1 MLLTAT
7 EEALITEI
15 RACLGP
21 LPEKLG
27 VAVSGGSDSV
37 ALLHLLY
44 AMSQDSGTELYVA
57 TVDHDLR
64 RESRQ
69 EAEDVAARAT
79 ELGLQHDILTWDS
92 PLESGNLQGEARAA
106 RYHLLA
112 EWASAR
118 GLQAVA
124 VGHTADD
131 QAETLVMRLRRAS
144 GVTGLSGM
152 AVRHRRDGI
161 ELLRPLLRV
170 HRQDLRTYLTNRQI
184 AWIDDPSN
192 RDTRFE
198 RVRVRDA
205 LKALEPLGLTIDA
218 LTAVAANM
226 RMADEALEHAMRVAA
241 QELGQVQ
248 LGAVVLDRAGF
259 HDLQDEVARRLLVAA
274 VSHVSGA
281 DYPPRRAPLMEA
293 CHALRE
299 GRGIT
304 LQGCQLV
311 VKSDRIWV
319 CREYEAV
326 RQKCVEV
333 VSERGSEL
341 IWDDAWK
348 VNGPTNTLQAIEVR
362 ALGETGLGMV
372 ENWRRHGVPRE
383 VLKPL
388 PAVWQRGELIA
399 VPLLEQSSVWSTAA
413 MRLPETWATRS
424 LSH

>member
-1 MLLTAT
+1 MLLIPT

-15 RACLGP
+15 RARLGT

-27 VAVSGGSDSV
+27 VAVSGGSDSM
-37 ALLHLLY
+37 ALLHLLN
-44 AMSQDSGTELYVA
+44 AMSRTSETEVYVA
-57 TVDHDLR
+57 TVDHGLR

-69 EAEDVAARAT
+69 EAECVAARAA
-79 ELGLQHDILTWDS
+79 ELGLQHDILTWHS
-92 PLESGNLQGEARAA
+92 PAESGNLQGEARAA
-106 RYHLLA
+106 RYRLLA
-112 EWASAR
+112 LWAKAR

-152 AVRHRRDGI
+152 SVRHLRDGI

-170 HRQDLRTYLTNRQI
+170 HRKDLRTYLTDRSI
-184 AWIDDPSN
+184 PWIDDPSN
-192 RDTRFE
+192 NDTRFE
-198 RVRVRDA
+198 RVRVREA
-205 LKALEPLGLTIDA
+205 LTALEPLGLTIDA
-218 LTAVAANM
+218 LTAVADNM
-226 RMADEALEHAMRVAA
+226 RMADAALDHAMRVAA
-241 QELGQVQ
+241 AELGQVR

-274 VSHVSGA
+274 ITYVSGA
-281 DYPPRRAPLMEA
+281 DYPPRRAPLLDA

-299 GRGIT
+299 GRGLT

-326 RQKCVEV
+326 RETCIEH
-333 VSERGSEL
+333 VSEQRSDVV
-341 IWDDAWK
+341 WDNAWK
-348 VNGPTNTLQAIEVR
+348 LSVPPNIPHDTKLR
-362 ALGETGLGMV
+362 ALGDDGLRLM
-372 ENWRRHGVPRE
+372 EDWRRHAVPRE

-388 PAVWQRGELIA
+388 PAVWQGGELIA
-399 VPLLEQSSVWSTAA
+399 VPPLEQSSVWSTAA
-413 MRLPETWATRS
+413 MRLSETWATRS